1 MELFYRHYGEGP
13 ALIILH
19 GLYGASDNWVSIGRE
34 LANDFE
40 VFIPDQRNHGN
51 SPHTEVHNYQVLT
64 EDLLNFMDSQKI
76 NKTIILGHSMG
87 GKTGMFFAAS
97 YPERVQSLIV
107 VDISPRAYNVENQPS
122 PHTLDHA
129 GVMKA
134 MLETDLSFADSRM
147 DIDMMLADKVKSQ
160 RVRQFL
166 LKNIT
171 RKDKSTFK
179 WKINLQGLSNN
190 LEKILDGLDPEK
202 IDPGSG
208 ITGFPVLFIK
218 GENSD
223 YISDP
228 DYPLIHK
235 IFPTAEI
242 VPISNAGH
250 WVHAEQPDL
259 FVKNIRY
266 FLKS

>member
-1 MELFYRHYGEGP
+1 MQLFYRHFGEGP

-19 GLYGASDNWVSIGRE
+19 GLYGSSDNWVSVGRE
-34 LANDFE
+34 LAEDYE

-51 SPHTEVHNYQVLT
+51 SPHTDAHNYQVLT
-64 EDLLNFMDSQKI
+64 GDLLGFMDSNKI
-76 NKTIILGHSMG
+76 KKANILGHSMG
-87 GKTGMFFAAS
+87 GKTAMFFATS

-107 VDISPRAYNVENQPS
+107 IDISPRAYNVENQPS

-134 MLETDLSFADSRM
+134 MLETNLSHADSRM
-147 DIDMMLADKVKSQ
+147 DIDMMLADKIKSQ

-171 RKDKSTFK
+171 RKDKNSFK
-179 WKINLQGLSNN
+179 WKINLKALSEN
-190 LEKILDGLDPEK
+190 LESILDGLEPAK
-202 IDPGSG
+202 IKPGSG

-228 DYPLIHK
+228 DYPIIHTL
-235 IFPTAEI
+235 FPAAEI
-242 VPISNAGH
+242 LSISNAGH
-250 WVHAEQPDL
+250 WVHAEQPEL
-259 FVKNIRY
+259 LIKNIRY
-266 FLKS
+266 FLKG